1 MFFIFS
7 ALRKLTELCHWI
19 EILGSSSVSKITKS
33 HGVCGFIDTWGDSP
47 VDMVP
52 GAGCCPSILQLPSW
66 SCWSVKF
73 CPCLVTSAMSEFL
86 QAASSIFR
94 SSRMP
99 GHLRRLW
106 WGPALCWAAVGSF
119 QGPPCTSRSSQV
131 TELGSAH
138 SREPALKDPVF
149 ALLPNNGHRVSRTR

>member
-7 ALRKLTELCHWI
+7 ALRKLTELYYWI
-19 EILGSSSVSKITKS
+19 EILESSSVSKITKS

-52 GAGCCPSILQLPSW
+52 GAGCRPSTLQLPSW

-73 CPCLVTSAMSEFL
+73 CPYLVTSVTAVSEFL
-86 QAASSIFR
+86 QAALSIFR
-94 SSRMP
+94 SSGMP

-106 WGPALCWAAVGSF
+106 CEGPALCWAAVGSF

-131 TELGSAH
+131 TKLASAH
-138 SREPALKDPVF
+138 SRDPALKDPSVC
-149 ALLPNNGHRVSRTR
+149 ALA